1 MMQLNGILIAE
12 DIEFQRKYLKETIQ
26 ELFPSYLPLE
36 EAENGEQAV
45 KKGIHSHPLLIV
57 MDIQLPMLNGIAA
70 AKKIWECNPL
80 TRILFWSQFMDEAY
94 LRELQ
99 KIVPAETVYG
109 YLLKNTSAMNLRQA
123 LTALLVEEQCWIDR
137 GIRGVKVRAEDT
149 HTGLTDA
156 EYEVLIDIS
165 LGLTDKAI
173 SRRRYLSE
181 RGVQNRLHSLYEKL
195 DVDLNKMSIKNGGSV
210 YNPRSRAVALAVHR
224 GLLNMDILGREEIE
238 LDHWMKTEGAL
249 NLEDPPI

>member
-1 MMQLNGILIAE
+1 MQLNGILIAE

-45 KKGIHSHPLLIV
+45 KKGINSHPLLIV

-99 KIVPAETVYG
+99 KIVVKV
-109 YLLKNTSAMNLRQA
+109 LN
-123 LTALLVEEQCWIDR
+123 LVE
-137 GIRGVKVRAEDT
+137 K
-149 HTGLTDA
+149 
-156 EYEVLIDIS
+156 
-165 LGLTDKAI
+165 
-173 SRRRYLSE
+173 
-181 RGVQNRLHSLYEKL
+181 
-195 DVDLNKMSIKNGGSV
+195 
-210 YNPRSRAVALAVHR
+210 
-224 GLLNMDILGREEIE
+224 
-238 LDHWMKTEGAL
+238 GA
-249 NLEDPPI
+249 